1 MEKKI
6 KYKGLWFFGLSGTG
20 KTYISKKISK
30 KMKNSFI
37 IDGDVVRS
45 LVSFDLG
52 YSLKDRVEQNKRV
65 LGLAKIVILNNQFPI
80 ISSVYLD
87 PKISKDIKKN
97 KINIINLI
105 GKKNTNINKKLS
117 NKKNVVGRDINQPKI
132 NCEVL
137 ENNFKS
143 NIIIKKYAQKSFT
156 G

>member
-1 MEKKI
+1 MIKKI
-6 KYKGLWFFGLSGTG
+6 KYKGLWFYGLSGSG
-20 KTYISKKISK
+20 KTYLSKKISK
-30 KMKNSFI
+30 KIKNSFL

-52 YSLKDRVEQNKRV
+52 YSLKDRIKQNKRV
-65 LGLAKIVILNNQFPI
+65 LGLAKIAILNNQFPI

-87 PKISKDIKKN
+87 PTISKEIKRN

-105 GKKNTNINKKLS
+105 RKKNANINKRLI

-137 ENNFKS
+137 ENNSKF
-143 NIIIKKYAQKSFT
+143 IITKKYARKNFT
-156 G
+156 R

>member
-1 MEKKI
+1 
-6 KYKGLWFFGLSGTG
+6 
-20 KTYISKKISK
+20 
-30 KMKNSFI
+30 MKNSFI

>member
-1 MEKKI
+1 MIKKI
-6 KYKGLWFFGLSGTG
+6 KYKGLWFYGLSGSG

-30 KMKNSFI
+30 KIKNSFL

-52 YSLKDRVEQNKRV
+52 YSLKDRIKQNKRV
-65 LGLAKIVILNNQFPI
+65 LGLAKIAILNNQFPI

-87 PKISKDIKKN
+87 PTISKEIKRN

-105 GKKNTNINKKLS
+105 RKKNANINKKLI
-117 NKKNVVGRDINQPKI
+117 NKKNVVGRAINQPKI

-137 ENNFKS
+137 ENNSKF
-143 NIIIKKYAQKSFT
+143 IITKKYVRKNFT
-156 G
+156 R